1 MIQAVIFDMDGTLI
15 DTEKYYRICWPQ
27 ALAHFGYTMSDEQ
40 ALSMRSL
47 GQPYAPEHLKEMF
60 QDPDLDYPAIRV
72 YRKQLME
79 EYLERDGIQIKP
91 GAVEL
96 LEYLKEKKI
105 QRAIATDIYIYA
117 CQQLGLDPSACMAVE
132 DSPNGVTSAYRAG
145 CQVVMV
151 PDQTKPDAE
160 LQNMLT
166 ACVDS
171 LDQMKALFQ

>member
-105 QRAIATDIYIYA
+105 QRAIATATDTERAARYLNRSDCTSTLTGSSVQIWS
-117 CQQLGLDPSACMAVE
+117 SAENRHRIFISMPANSW
-132 DSPNGVTSAYRAG
+132 D
-145 CQVVMV
+145 
-151 PDQTKPDAE
+151 
-160 LQNMLT
+160 
-166 ACVDS
+166 
-171 LDQMKALFQ
+171 

>member
-96 LEYLKEKKI
+96 LEYLKEN
-105 QRAIATDIYIYA
+105 Y
-117 CQQLGLDPSACMAVE
+117 GLTYNE
-132 DSPNGVTSAYRAG
+132 DLFYVDYRTTGANLIPDVTIIEKR
-145 CQVVMV
+145 
-151 PDQTKPDAE
+151 
-160 LQNMLT
+160 N
-166 ACVDS
+166 
-171 LDQMKALFQ
+171 

>member
-96 LEYLKEKKI
+96 LEYLKE
-105 QRAIATDIYIYA
+105 
-117 CQQLGLDPSACMAVE
+117 
-132 DSPNGVTSAYRAG
+132 NGVMNIGDYCRITGLLRNTAAIELRKWREMPETG
-145 CQVVMV
+145 I
-151 PDQTKPDAE
+151 DTKGRGTHKVYI
-160 LQNMLT
+160 LKN
-166 ACVDS
+166 
-171 LDQMKALFQ
+171 

>member
-72 YRKQLME
+72 YRKQLIDVYKRQLYGLPWMHNSGNQKTE
-79 EYLERDGIQIKP
+79 NIVTGNY
-91 GAVEL
+91 VT
-96 LEYLKEKKI
+96 EKQSI
-105 QRAIATDIYIYA
+105 
-117 CQQLGLDPSACMAVE
+117 E
-132 DSPNGVTSAYRAG
+132 D
-145 CQVVMV
+145 
-151 PDQTKPDAE
+151 
-160 LQNMLT
+160 LT
-166 ACVDS
+166 AKYPINTAGYSAKGQKDS
-171 LDQMKALFQ
+171 SREEEIDAVQLLCLRHI

>member
-1 MIQAVIFDMDGTLI
+1 MIIVWDCKTSRAAKEKTMDTVFFDMDGTLI

-79 EYLERDGIQIKP
+79 EYLERD
-91 GAVEL
+91 
-96 LEYLKEKKI
+96 
-105 QRAIATDIYIYA
+105 
-117 CQQLGLDPSACMAVE
+117 
-132 DSPNGVTSAYRAG
+132 
-145 CQVVMV
+145 
-151 PDQTKPDAE
+151 
-160 LQNMLT
+160 
-166 ACVDS
+166 
-171 LDQMKALFQ
+171 